1 MLNSYA
7 SPTHRIEE
15 AAEVKERIEVLL
27 RSIPIDDASHGEKD
41 RHIHDNDIQGNTPS
55 SNPNASAPTH
65 LRLDLANNGSSLP
78 GGVLKMAELS
88 RSRSADDA
96 VCNKSALE
104 QEHGSDSIFKFGTG
118 RRASLGE
125 APLTARTRR
134 NYEESETFRHV
145 KSASVPLPK
154 VINAIDYHPASA
166 VCVIM

>member
-27 RSIPIDDASHGEKD
+27 RSIPIDDASHGED
-41 RHIHDNDIQGNTPS
+41 GHIQDNDIQGNTPS

-104 QEHGSDSIFKFGTG
+104 KERGSDSIFTFGTG
-118 RRASLGE
+118 RRTSLGE
-125 APLTARTRR
+125 APLTARARL
-134 NYEESETFRHV
+134 NYEESETFKHV